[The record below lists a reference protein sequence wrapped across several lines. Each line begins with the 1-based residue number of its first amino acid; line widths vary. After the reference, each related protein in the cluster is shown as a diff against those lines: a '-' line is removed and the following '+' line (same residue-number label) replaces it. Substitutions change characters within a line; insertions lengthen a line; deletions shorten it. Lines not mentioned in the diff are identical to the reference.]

1 MTGRYIR
8 AILLLFN
15 TIFVGLL
22 FAQSHSAMSN
32 DLPYKEV
39 VLAKTSFIDI
49 GPPFDFYSV
58 FKLIA
63 TDTGTD
69 IEKVAVTPAAGSCQ
83 PPTIDTARAHLQIP
97 LAELFG
103 NKNLCAIPEKK
114 LHREA
119 KRCKHCL
126 VFSGVHVAAQ
136 VQCNSAT
143 RSIKYEV
150 LDRDIFDSK
159 AGTPPETSQTMK
171 LLSTLDEAFGGGDL
185 DRPIFQTA
193 QTQSRIAE
201 ESETLKEVEQGKYDS
216 LFSESLSKLYQDSL
230 KTPKLPLVSLNNST
244 PLAPISPVMPAYP
257 PIARAAH
264 QGGEAVIELQI
275 GLEGKVSDAKWVSG
289 SPLFESSATTAL
301 KQWLFPSEAIGKTQ
315 TVTLGF
321 NLYCAQPVTNTSNS
335 QMQLQSGQATTTI
348 PAAH

>member
-1 MTGRYIR
+1 MC
-8 AILLLFN
+8 
-15 TIFVGLL
+15 
-22 FAQSHSAMSN
+22 AQSHSANSN

-58 FKLIA
+58 YKLIA
-63 TDTGTD
+63 TDNGTD

-83 PPTIDTARAHLQIP
+83 PPTIDATRAHLQTP
-97 LAELFG
+97 LAELFA
-103 NKNLCAIPEKK
+103 NKNLCAISEID

-126 VFSGVHVAAQ
+126 VFSGVHVTAQ
-136 VQCNSAT
+136 LECKGAT

-150 LDRDIFDSK
+150 LDRDIFDPN
-159 AGTPPETSQTMK
+159 ARTPPETSQTMK
-171 LLSTLDEAFGGGDL
+171 LLSILDEAFGGGDL
-185 DRPIFQTA
+185 DRPVFQTA
-193 QTQSRIAE
+193 QTQSHTPER
-201 ESETLKEVEQGKYDS
+201 SETLKEVEQGKYDG
-216 LFSESLSKLYQDSL
+216 LFSESLSKLYRDSL
-230 KTPKLPLVSLNNST
+230 KIPKLPLVSLNSST
-244 PLAPISPVMPAYP
+244 PLVPISPVMPAYP

-264 QGGEAVIELQI
+264 QGGEAVIELQV
-275 GLEGKVSDAKWVSG
+275 GPEGKVSNAKWVSG

-301 KQWLFPSEAIGKTQ
+301 KQWIFPTEAVGKTQ

-335 QMQLQSGQATTTI
+335 QLQLQSGSATSVI
-348 PAAH
+348 PVAH